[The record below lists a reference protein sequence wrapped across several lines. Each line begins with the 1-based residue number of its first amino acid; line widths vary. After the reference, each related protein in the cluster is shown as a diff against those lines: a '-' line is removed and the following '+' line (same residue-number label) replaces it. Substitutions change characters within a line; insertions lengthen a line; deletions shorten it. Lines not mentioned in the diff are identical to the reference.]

1 MCIYLYLGIY
11 RDKNIIQVS
20 PSYKR
25 KHHRAVE
32 SQNMLGWKGL

>member
-1 MCIYLYLGIY
+1 MYIYLYLGIY

-20 PSYKR
+20 PYKR